1 MVEINQGY
9 YHSMDREYEMLN
21 NLQSENRASKN
32 MSKPLLSI
40 EEIGTS
46 VTEGK
51 PVQGQRLRQTVTAAM
66 GRGVKEIELSMQAS
80 NVFEGPGSYS
90 PEEREELREMAR
102 INQVRFTST
111 HVSPGTVGNL
121 SGLGQRG
128 FSEQERQRQLGEIR
142 EAIQFAGETALGGA
156 IVVHTGEFPRS
167 ISKADKDG
175 TLFSEF
181 AGEEGK
187 KERVHHLIDKKTGQ
201 IIQTVREDQV
211 NYDFYYEGLNGE
223 MVTDEKLAKTETI
236 AGEKVPK
243 LYVNEKGEY
252 ESFKKTWNYY
262 ENQAHKIQ
270 KETGKNID
278 PGKLFFDETLKTQM
292 QKANSQSLDYQSR
305 YFEAKE
311 GADKV
316 KEEINKIK
324 EYIKTYPASEELERI
339 EDQISK
345 IIFIPESEKGNKDL
359 ILKRLDQQI
368 KNNERKVESFKEA
381 TMSSQ
386 RNIKELERVQETTD
400 SISNYAKNK
409 SINSLASLGIDAMKE
424 TQKAEAKFG
433 KIQKVRDIFIAP
445 ENIFAE
451 MGHGSH
457 PDELIELVQES
468 RKSMAE
474 RLHKEQNIEMSEAEK
489 LANRHIKS
497 TLDTEHL
504 GMWKRYFQK
513 KPGESEEKF
522 DKRFEKWYLEQIK
535 KLGEADVVGHVH
547 IADTFG
553 YSQSQLPA
561 GHGAMPLYDAIKYL
575 KEKGYKGTFESEGW
589 GDPVKQETSAWSYFG
604 SPIYSIKSSKPV
616 QFGQVHQGYF
626 ASRSPYRNVT
636 PPYYPSE
643 DWQLWSEVPLD

>member
-1 MVEINQGY
+1 MVEINLGY

-324 EYIKTYPASEELERI
+324 EYIKTYPASEEL
-339 EDQISK
+339 
-345 IIFIPESEKGNKDL
+345 
-359 ILKRLDQQI
+359 
-368 KNNERKVESFKEA
+368 
-381 TMSSQ
+381 
-386 RNIKELERVQETTD
+386 
-400 SISNYAKNK
+400 
-409 SINSLASLGIDAMKE
+409 
-424 TQKAEAKFG
+424 
-433 KIQKVRDIFIAP
+433 
-445 ENIFAE
+445 
-451 MGHGSH
+451 
-457 PDELIELVQES
+457 
-468 RKSMAE
+468 
-474 RLHKEQNIEMSEAEK
+474 
-489 LANRHIKS
+489 
-497 TLDTEHL
+497 
-504 GMWKRYFQK
+504 
-513 KPGESEEKF
+513 
-522 DKRFEKWYLEQIK
+522 
-535 KLGEADVVGHVH
+535 
-547 IADTFG
+547 
-553 YSQSQLPA
+553 
-561 GHGAMPLYDAIKYL
+561 
-575 KEKGYKGTFESEGW
+575 
-589 GDPVKQETSAWSYFG
+589 
-604 SPIYSIKSSKPV
+604 
-616 QFGQVHQGYF
+616 
-626 ASRSPYRNVT
+626 
-636 PPYYPSE
+636 
-643 DWQLWSEVPLD
+643 